1 LAIDVVLI
9 GGLASSA
16 GPKLAQWQLTKMAA
30 STTRGLARQV
40 LPPTVAPAV
49 ASN

>member
-1 LAIDVVLI
+1 LGIDVVLI
-9 GGLASSA
+9 GGLAGLA

-30 STTRGLARQV
+30 STMHSLAQWV
-40 LPPTVAPAV
+40 LPLTVAPAV

>member
-9 GGLASSA
+9 GGLAGLA

-30 STTRGLARQV
+30 STTHGLAQQV
-40 LPPTVAPAV
+40 LPPTVALAV

>member
-9 GGLASSA
+9 GSLAGSA

-30 STTRGLARQV
+30 STTCSLAQQV
-40 LPPTVAPAV
+40 LLLTVAPAV